1 MQVMLRFFVCPRCK
15 KESEV
20 LFHPFQWVDIEKGF
34 KPPQCDENAEYK
46 NGFIYCKSC
55 GVRMKEKLSA
65 FSVGVRINYVVD
77 KIESFIKSLFK

>member
-1 MQVMLRFFVCPRCK
+1 MQVMLRFFVCPKCK

-20 LFHPFQWVDIEKGF
+20 LFHTFQWVDEKGF

-46 NGFIYCKSC
+46 DDFIYCKNC

-65 FSVGVRINYVVD
+65 FSVGEKIISVAN

>member
-1 MQVMLRFFVCPRCK
+1 MQVMMRFFVCPKCK
-15 KESEV
+15 KESGV
-20 LFHPFQWVDIEKGF
+20 LFHTFQWVDTEKGF

-46 NGFIYCKSC
+46 DGFIYCKSC

>member
-1 MQVMLRFFVCPRCK
+1 MQVMLRFFVCPKCK

-20 LFHPFQWVDIEKGF
+20 LFHTFQWVDEKGF

-46 NGFIYCKSC
+46 DDFIYCKSC
-55 GVRMKEKLSA
+55 GVRMKDKLSA
-65 FSVGVRINYVVD
+65 FSVAVRINHVAD

>member
-20 LFHPFQWVDIEKGF
+20 LFHTFQWVDEKGF

-46 NGFIYCKSC
+46 DGFIKLQKLRCAYERKAICVFC
-55 GVRMKEKLSA
+55 GGR
-65 FSVGVRINYVVD
+65 
-77 KIESFIKSLFK
+77 

>member
-20 LFHPFQWVDIEKGF
+20 LFHTFQWFDIEKGF

>member
-1 MQVMLRFFVCPRCK
+1 MQVMLRYFVCPRCK

-20 LFHPFQWVDIEKGF
+20 LFHTFQWVDIEKGF

-46 NGFIYCKSC
+46 DGFIYCKSC

-65 FSVGVRINYVVD
+65 FSVVVD

>member
-1 MQVMLRFFVCPRCK
+1 MQVMLRFFVCPKCK

-20 LFHPFQWVDIEKGF
+20 LFHTFQWVDIEKGF

-46 NGFIYCKSC
+46 DDFIYCKSC

>member
-20 LFHPFQWVDIEKGF
+20 LFHTFQWVDIEKGF

>member
-1 MQVMLRFFVCPRCK
+1 MQIQTSFFVCPRCK
-15 KESEV
+15 KGSEV
-20 LFHPFQWVDIEKGF
+20 LFHTFQWVDEKGF

-46 NGFIYCKSC
+46 DGFIYCKSC

-65 FSVGVRINYVVD
+65 FSVGVRINYVAY